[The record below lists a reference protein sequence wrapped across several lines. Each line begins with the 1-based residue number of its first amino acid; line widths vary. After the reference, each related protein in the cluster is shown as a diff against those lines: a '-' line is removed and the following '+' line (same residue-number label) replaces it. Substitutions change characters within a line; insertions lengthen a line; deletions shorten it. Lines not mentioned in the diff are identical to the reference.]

1 MRNDAILYAGS
12 SSVSFGTTKEQSIV
26 KEKREERS
34 EKRGKLK
41 PAAEVVF
48 AEIDKE
54 MESTMNVKNI
64 DISQAVDERMFMVE
78 MMARQKYVE
87 YLQKLQNKLDI
98 ILREPKIAQED
109 EDEDE

>member
-12 SSVSFGTTKEQSIV
+12 SSVSFGKTKEQSIV
-26 KEKREERS
+26 KDKRDERS

-48 AEIDKE
+48 AAIDKE
-54 MESTMNVKNI
+54 MQDTMNVKNI
-64 DISQAVDERMFMVE
+64 DISKAENERMFMIE

-87 YLQKLQNKLDI
+87 YLQLLQNKLDI
-98 ILREPKIAQED
+98 ILREPKLKEEVED
-109 EDEDE
+109 ED